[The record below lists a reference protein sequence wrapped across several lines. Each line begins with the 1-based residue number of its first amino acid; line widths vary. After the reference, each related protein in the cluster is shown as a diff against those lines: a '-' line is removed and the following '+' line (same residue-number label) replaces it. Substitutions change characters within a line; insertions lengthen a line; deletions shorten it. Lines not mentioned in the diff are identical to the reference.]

1 MSDILLATAYLAASI
16 LFILGLKALNSPETA
31 RRGIVLAEIGMLLA
45 VVGTLLHGEIIQF
58 QWILVGL
65 AVGSTIGALMAIFM
79 PMTAMPQRIAISHS
93 FGALAATLVGVVEYY
108 EHGLTID
115 HGTMAALGFEVLF
128 GSLTITGSLMAFS
141 KLQELVKSAPI
152 TYRFQN
158 ISNIALFFATVGAF
172 VYLIVQPGT
181 SVLFYSMLAA
191 GLLIGILIVLP
202 IGGAD
207 MPVVLSLLNS
217 YAGLASAATG
227 LVISNHVLL
236 IAGALDGTSGF
247 FLSMMMSRAMNR
259 SFTNVLF
266 GAVGAVKPGVQAQEG
281 AKTVMRYTPEDAAY
295 MLENAQSVIIIPG
308 YGMAVAQA
316 QHAVQELSALL
327 LARGTTVRYAIHPV
341 AGRMPGHMNVLLA
354 EANVPYDL
362 LCEPEQINDDF
373 QNTDVALVIG
383 ANDVVNP
390 AARYKKDSPL
400 YGMPILNADQAHT
413 IMVLK
418 RSLSPGFAGEDN
430 ELFYDK
436 KTMMIFGDAKATLTS
451 LVQLLKKAAAAPA
464 A

>member
-1 MSDILLATAYLAASI
+1 MKDILLGVAYLAASI
-16 LFILGLKALNSPETA
+16 LFILGLRGLNSPQTA
-31 RRGIVLAEIGMLLA
+31 RRGILLAEIGMLLA
-45 VVGTLLHGEIIQF
+45 VVGTLLRNEIIQY
-58 QWILVGL
+58 QWILIGL
-65 AVGSTIGALMAIFM
+65 VVGSTIGALMAIFM

-93 FGALAATLVGVVEYY
+93 FGALAATLVGIVGYY
-108 EHGLTID
+108 ERSMTID

-128 GSLTITGSLMAFS
+128 GSLTITGSLMAFG
-141 KLQELVKSAPI
+141 KLQELVKSAPV

-158 ISNIALFFATVGAF
+158 VSNILLFFATVSVF
-172 VYLIVQPGT
+172 VFLIFRPDT
-181 SVLFYSMLAA
+181 SVLFYGMIAV
-191 GLLIGILIVLP
+191 GLLLGILIVLP

-227 LVISNHVLL
+227 IVISNNVLL

-266 GAVGAVKPGVQAQEG
+266 GAVGAVKPGAKVQEEAR
-281 AKTVMRYTPEDAAY
+281 TVMRYMPEDAAY
-295 MLENAQSVIIIPG
+295 ILESAQSVIIIPG

-316 QHAVQELSALL
+316 QHAVQELAELLIEGGAL
-327 LARGTTVRYAIHPV
+327 Y
-341 AGRMPGHMNVLLA
+341 
-354 EANVPYDL
+354 
-362 LCEPEQINDDF
+362 EPEQINDDF
-373 QNTDVALVIG
+373 QSTDVALVIG

-390 AARYKKDSPL
+390 AARYKKESPL

-413 IMVLK
+413 VMILK

-451 LVQLLKKAAAAPA
+451 LIQLLKKTVKVA
-464 A
+464 